1 MTVVF
6 ILSSSHDP
14 TLLISVAKFLLY
26 LFQYSSLAV
35 TGKGN
40 VYNVF
45 YMYIYIKK
53 YMYKKI
59 HVYKNICNTHIHLH
73 THTKF
78 NTVIIIW
85 EYSKPTL

>member
-1 MTVVF
+1 MTVIF

-14 TLLISVAKFLLY
+14 TLLISVAKLLLY
-26 LFQYSSLAV
+26 IFQYWSLGV

-53 YMYKKI
+53 YMYIKI
-59 HVYKNICNTHIHLH
+59 YVIHMYIY
-73 THTKF
+73 THTL
-78 NTVIIIW
+78 NL
-85 EYSKPTL
+85 TL